1 MTPKNPVRR
10 TAKADPV
17 PVRRKASGPRHAAP
31 AGRSAGRTLARLV
44 GPLVLVILT
53 IGVLVVG
60 AFPTRTWLAQRSTAA
75 TAESRLAELDAAND
89 AARAEADA
97 LRTDSEIERLAR
109 EQYGYAKA
117 GEEVYQVLSPAR
129 DPVRVPDAWPF
140 GGLGTTIER

>member
-1 MTPKNPVRR
+1 MTARTPVRR
-10 TAKADPV
+10 TAKADPA
-17 PVRRKASGPRHAAP
+17 RGRQKAAGPRHAAP
-31 AGRSAGRTLARLV
+31 RRRSGGRTLARLV
-44 GPLVLVILT
+44 GPFVLVIIT
-53 IGVLVVG
+53 IGVLVFG
-60 AFPTRTWLAQRSTAA
+60 QGPTRTWLAQRSTAA

-117 GEEVYQVLSPAR
+117 GEEVYQVLPQAQ

-140 GGLGTTIER
+140 NGLGKTIER